1 VSGFVAVVSPGGDTT
16 RPTEEL
22 RLLASHYRELRGS
35 EPKGQELGSGGAA
48 AAVAFGCEVTDDDAG
63 WTVLQGS
70 AHGRR
75 SHPLTEAGL
84 GDLDGQFSAL
94 SFARTSRAF
103 LAATDAFAAAPV
115 YVAERGDLVYCSTS
129 ALALARHLTPP
140 ASTSGMR
147 HFLVTG
153 AQFGPLT
160 HWEGVRR
167 LELGAALHVVD
178 GTVTERFHWTPQ
190 PDPAVEGLSL
200 SAAADHLLD
209 VFVSTM
215 RERLAD
221 APSWLDLTGGY
232 DSRLMALLAHR
243 AGVSFTG
250 NTRESSIQP
259 DVRMARDIAQRKG
272 WPWREMRV
280 PWDWPDLL
288 PRQAPRALA
297 AGDGR
302 LEVIQLSRVQW
313 GHEQLAMRMPRLL
326 SAGGGEHVQ
335 AKAWVSELPRPGRQR
350 VNLEL
355 WTDVV
360 GFRPVELAALA
371 PGSLEATRA
380 GFVDLVRPVAARYAD
395 QPSTRQLDA
404 CYAYK
409 SSGHF
414 GAYRAADDQDVVA
427 QLPYY
432 WKDTFA
438 ATFAMDFR
446 HRSGFRLMRTMMER
460 LDPEIARLPT
470 TRGGPAV
477 PMRPTTF
484 HRYLPY
490 YGLMGRKAVNKVGFM
505 ATGRTPFPFPVDPK
519 WPEAESNAA
528 LVRHLVET
536 GVLDL
541 ADLRVRPLL
550 SDEGVRRLVAGE
562 LSSKMLGRVLTAEMA
577 LATTETSL

>member
-1 VSGFVAVVSPGGDTT
+1 V
-16 RPTEEL
+16 
-22 RLLASHYRELRGS
+22 
-35 EPKGQELGSGGAA
+35 A
-48 AAVAFGCEVTDDDAG
+48 AAVAFGCEVTDDERG
-63 WTVLQGS
+63 WTVLQGA
-70 AHGRR
+70 AHGPR
-75 SHPLTEAGL
+75 SHPMTEAGL
-84 GDLDGQFSAL
+84 GALDGQFASA
-94 SFARTSRAF
+94 SFDATSQAF

-115 YVAERGDLVYCSTS
+115 YVAERGDLVYVSTS
-129 ALALARHLTPP
+129 ALVLARHLKPS
-140 ASTSGMR
+140 ASLAGLRM
-147 HFLVTG
+147 FLVAG
-153 AQFGPLT
+153 SQFGPAT

-167 LELGAALHVVD
+167 LDLGAALHVVP
-178 GTVTERFHWTPQ
+178 GSVRESLHWSPQ
-190 PDPAVEGLSL
+190 PNPAIEGLDL
-200 SAAADHLLD
+200 SAAADHLLEVLIGAMQD
-209 VFVSTM
+209 
-215 RERLAD
+215 RLA
-221 APSWLDLTGGY
+221 AEPTWLDLTGGY

-243 AGVSFTG
+243 AGVTFTG

-288 PRQAPRALA
+288 PGQAPRALA

-313 GHEQLAMRMPRLL
+313 GHEQLALTVPRLL

-335 AKAWVSELPRPGRQR
+335 AKAWVSELPRPGREQ

-360 GFRPVELAALA
+360 GFRPVEVDALAA
-371 PGSLEATRA
+371 GSREATKA
-380 GFVDLVRPVAARYAD
+380 DVVELMRPVAARYAD

-414 GAYRAADDQDVVA
+414 GAYRAADDQDLVA

-432 WKDTFA
+432 WKSTFETTFA
-438 ATFAMDFR
+438 LNFR

-490 YGLMGRKAVNKVGFM
+490 YGLMTRKAVNKLTYMGV
-505 ATGRTPFPFPVDPK
+505 GRTPFPFPVAPK

-528 LVRHLVET
+528 LLRHLQDT
-536 GVLDL
+536 GVVDLDH
-541 ADLRVRPLL
+541 LRVRSLL
-550 SDEGVRRLVAGE
+550 SDEGVRRLAT
-562 LSSKMLGRVLTAEMA
+562 LQMSSKMMGRVLTAEMA
-577 LATTETSL
+577 LAATGTEP